1 MSPFAFVGKLE
12 ASKSMLIRLSLVQSY
27 FPYLK
32 VIGES
37 QCDDVRFMR
46 KALSD
51 LFRGFEI
58 DAGSSAAVLRFMALR
73 ASRVPGRHRI
83 VGSKRLFERPH
94 DELSRI
100 LLQLGVQSE
109 FVDGGLNIESAGWK
123 LHGDTLLVPSE
134 RSSQFAS
141 AVLLN
146 AWELP
151 FEMFVSLGGKKVS
164 EGYWRMSVQMAQQL
178 GMKLDFWDAD
188 FRIPKGQKVTVQEYT
203 SEIDLSSA
211 FAIAAIAAVSGSAT
225 LLDFP
230 RESLQPD
237 AYFTTVLSTMG
248 VPLQQAGQSLKVD
261 KALRLNGVAVNLKS
275 CPDLF
280 PVLAALCALA
290 EGDSELFGAPHLVH
304 KESNRLA
311 RLAML
316 IQELGRNVE
325 RREDGMRVTGP
336 RLIPNNEP
344 VVFDCDHDHRLAF
357 AAAVFKAAGF
367 PIEIK
372 HGEVVNKSFPEF
384 WRILGWTA

>member
-1 MSPFAFVGKLE
+1 
-12 ASKSMLIRLSLVQSY
+12 MLIRLALVQSY

-32 VIGES
+32 VHGES
-37 QCDDVRFMR
+37 ECDDVRFMR

-58 DAGSSAAVLRFMALR
+58 HAGASAAVLRFMALR

-83 VGSKRLFERPH
+83 VGSPRLFERPH

-100 LLQLGVQSE
+100 LMQLGVRCE
-109 FVDGGLNIESAGWK
+109 FADGGLNIESAGWK

-146 AWELP
+146 AWDLP
-151 FEMFVSLGGKKVS
+151 FDLFVSLGGKKVS

-188 FRIPKGQKVTVQEYT
+188 FRVPKGQQPTVKEYT
-203 SEIDLSSA
+203 SEIDVSSA
-211 FAIAAIAAVSGSAT
+211 FALAAVAAVAGQAT
-225 LLDFP
+225 LVDFP
-230 RESLQPD
+230 ADSLQPD
-237 AYFTTVLSTMG
+237 AYFTNVLRAMG
-248 VPLQQAGQSLKVD
+248 VPLQHTGQSLKVE
-261 KALRLNGVAVNLKS
+261 KAAKLNGVAVNLKS

-290 EGDSELFGAPHLVH
+290 EGESDLFGAPHLVH

-311 RLAML
+311 RLASL
-316 IQELGRNVE
+316 IEELGRTVVT
-325 RREDGMRVTGP
+325 RDDGIRITGP
-336 RLIPNNEP
+336 ALQSNGET

-367 PIEIK
+367 PVVIK
-372 HGEVVNKSFPEF
+372 NGEVVTKSFPEF